1 MTAAVAAAHTP
12 TLRQAATRW
21 RWLGAVTVALVLITV
36 GTLLLSGS
44 LASREEFSPDNP
56 GPQGARAIAA
66 VLRQQGVAVAVTRDP
81 DAARRQARGATV
93 LVDDAGALLDAA
105 QWRALARA
113 GDRLVVAAP
122 SFTALDTLVPSAAFG
137 GTETGD
143 TAAAGCGLA
152 LARRAGSMSL
162 ADAGTSIRLTAHD
175 QALSCFT
182 DTGGRGQLVQSADGD
197 VTLLASRAPFE
208 NRHVGERG
216 NAAVALNALGARPRL
231 VWLRPDP
238 TAAAGGARPTLE
250 SLTPPWVT
258 PMLVLVLLGGVAAA
272 LWRGR
277 RLGPLVVEQ
286 LPVVVRSRETVEGR
300 ARLYARAGA
309 RLRAADALRIGTIGR
324 LAPALGLSRL
334 ASVDEIVT
342 AAAQRTGRDRTA
354 LRGLLIDSA
363 PANDAALVALSDEL
377 ARLEAAVG
385 AATGL
390 GPPPSGRPAAA
401 VAHRSASRPEGA
413 Q

>member
-1 MTAAVAAAHTP
+1 MTAAVATAHTP

-21 RWLGAVTVALVLITV
+21 RWLGAAAVALVLIAV

-44 LASREEFSPDNP
+44 LASREEFSPENP
-56 GPQGARAIAA
+56 GPQGARALAS
-66 VLRQQGVAVAVTRDP
+66 VLQQQGVAVVVTRDL
-81 DAARRQARGATV
+81 DEARRRASGATV

-137 GTETGD
+137 GTETGG
-143 TAAAGCGLA
+143 AAKAGCSLA

-175 QALSCFT
+175 EARSCFT
-182 DTGGRGQLVQSADGD
+182 DTGGRGQLVQSTDGD

-208 NRHVGERG
+208 NRHVGELG
-216 NAAVALNALGARPRL
+216 NAAVALNALGSRPRL

-238 TAAAGGARPTLE
+238 TAAAASARPTLE
-250 SLTPPWVT
+250 TLTPPWVT
-258 PMLVLVLLGGVAAA
+258 PMLVLALLAGVAAA
-272 LWRGR
+272 VWRGR

-334 ASVDEIVT
+334 ASVDEVVT
-342 AAAQRTGRDRTA
+342 AAAQRTGRDRAA

-363 PANDAALVALSDEL
+363 PTNDASLVALSDEL
-377 ARLEAAVG
+377 ARLEAAVS
-385 AATGL
+385 AATAL
-390 GPPPSGRPAAA
+390 GSPSAVRSAARPA
-401 VAHRSASRPEGA
+401 SPPEGA